1 MTITMT
7 IKASTSTEVIEAAV
21 PFLDMRAHAIELR
34 DMAAAVIAE
43 QGDQV
48 VAEIHEIDGV
58 TVLHSP
64 AFECAYVNEV
74 GPGAGNS
81 LLIENWAC
89 PTADHAV
96 QVWRGEEEA
105 A

>member
-1 MTITMT
+1 MTITLT
-7 IKASTSTEVIEAAV
+7 IKASTSTEVIESAI

-34 DMAAAVIAE
+34 DMSAAVIAE

-64 AFECAYVNEV
+64 PFEYAYVNEM
-74 GPGAGNS
+74 GPGVGDS
-81 LLIENWAC
+81 LLIGNFEC
-89 PTADHAV
+89 PTPDHAV
-96 QVWRGEEEA
+96 RVWRGEVEA